1 MDLKGIENKER
12 NKRGKGKGRGKSLKE
27 NDEKKI
33 ENHDTRIRSRY
44 FCVTNLDVF
53 VLFQDTNF

>member
-27 NDEKKI
+27 NG
-33 ENHDTRIRSRY
+33 S
-44 FCVTNLDVF
+44 
-53 VLFQDTNF
+53 